1 MAAQR
6 SNSVLVF
13 VAVLVAAVV
22 IVYAV
27 VSRKPSTPAEQG
39 LEQAP
44 AQPNGERAEPA
55 AAGPGTGPTD
65 DGVTHID
72 QTTDTTN
79 APTRDESEAGA
90 PPEWQAIGG
99 ASPPATLIEAAHVG
113 DMDALTAMIGA
124 GVDLDA
130 IDEGGRTALMAAAG
144 AGKVEA
150 VFALLNAGADLSRR
164 DNARRGARDYALARY
179 DEAGQTIARILGE
192 AAGPPPVQDPG
203 EK

>member
-6 SNSVLVF
+6 SNSILVF
-13 VAVLVAAVV
+13 AAVLVAAVV
-22 IVYAV
+22 IIYAV
-27 VSRKPSTPAEQG
+27 VSRKPSTPAD
-39 LEQAP
+39 QAP
-44 AQPNGERAEPA
+44 AQPNGEQAQPA
-55 AAGPGTGPTD
+55 AAGPGAEPTD

-79 APTRDESEAGA
+79 APTGDEPGAGA

-99 ASPPATLIEAAHVG
+99 ASPPATLMEAAHLG
-113 DMDALTAMIGA
+113 DMEALTAMIAAGA
-124 GVDLDA
+124 DLDA
-130 IDEGGRTALMAAAG
+130 TDEGGRTALMAAAG
-144 AGKVEA
+144 AGRVEA
-150 VFALLNAGADLSRR
+150 VFALLNAGADLSHR

>member
-27 VSRKPSTPAEQG
+27 VSRKPSTPAEQPSG
-39 LEQAP
+39 QPSEQAP
-44 AQPNGERAEPA
+44 PTGV
-55 AAGPGTGPTD
+55 GPGVEPPDT
-65 DGVTHID
+65 GVTHID

-79 APTRDESEAGA
+79 APIGDEPEAGA
-90 PPEWQAIGG
+90 SPEDQG
-99 ASPPATLIEAAHVG
+99 AADAPPPATLIEAAHLG
-113 DMDALTAMIGA
+113 DMDALVAMIAA

-130 IDEGGRTALMAAAG
+130 TDEGGRTALMAAAG
-144 AGKVEA
+144 AGQVEA